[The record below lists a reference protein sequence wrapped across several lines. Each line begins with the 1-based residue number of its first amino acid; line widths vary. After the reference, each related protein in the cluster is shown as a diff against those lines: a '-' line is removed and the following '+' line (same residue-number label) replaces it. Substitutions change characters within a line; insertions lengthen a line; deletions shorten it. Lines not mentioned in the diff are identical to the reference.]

1 MSICTALALCLT
13 LLPTAAW
20 ASGGDTAG
28 SAGGD
33 AGDSGGSGDI
43 DDTDDSGPLTI
54 SGDNPLTIDLNGH
67 TLDTDGTAITVS
79 EDATLTIENDPEEP
93 ESDTEPEPGTITGGG
108 IHVEAGGT
116 LTIQNKVEIT
126 GNNLMENGGGIYAAG
141 TVTLQGDVKITNNT
155 ATNGG
160 GIYIAGGDVTIQGN
174 VEITGNTATG
184 AGDTGLGG
192 GVYNAGAFT
201 MNGGA
206 IHGNSAQKRRR

>member
-1 MSICTALALCLT
+1 M
-13 LLPTAAW
+13 
-20 ASGGDTAG
+20 
-28 SAGGD
+28 
-33 AGDSGGSGDI
+33 
-43 DDTDDSGPLTI
+43 
-54 SGDNPLTIDLNGH
+54 
-67 TLDTDGTAITVS
+67 
-79 EDATLTIENDPEEP
+79 
-93 ESDTEPEPGTITGGG
+93 
-108 IHVEAGGT
+108 GGT

-206 IHGNSAQKRRR
+206 IHGNSAQNAAADFYNSSDGTFTLFQAEGCSWYEDGPGQRYAAGHWNPYQIPENGVEVTGEKHLAAVQLEWEDTEERRY